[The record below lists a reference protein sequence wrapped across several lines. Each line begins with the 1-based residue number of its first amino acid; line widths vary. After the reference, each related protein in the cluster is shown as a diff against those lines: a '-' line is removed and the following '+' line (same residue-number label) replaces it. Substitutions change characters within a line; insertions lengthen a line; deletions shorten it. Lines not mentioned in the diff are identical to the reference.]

1 MHIALFTPAWPPG
14 AVANGIVTYV
24 AAMRAELLRQGHR
37 VSLFSPDVR
46 VEASDVH
53 AVAASPAERV
63 VDALVARVSRR
74 DRTVFDIGRTIA
86 ATLRRVHAR
95 DPIDVVEMEESFGWA
110 GAVAATTSLPVV
122 CKLHGPAFLT
132 LVAAELA
139 TEPGREKVRREGD
152 ALARLPVIVAPS
164 CYTLNETLAHYA
176 LHPALAEHVVN
187 PVEPPADI
195 VLWDPAHCE
204 RDTVLFVG
212 RFDSVKGGDLMVL
225 AFQRLLARRPG
236 ARLVFVGPDPG
247 VLRADGS
254 AVRLA
259 DFIAARADRALA
271 DAIET
276 TGPIAPARVAALR
289 PRAAV
294 TVVPSRRES
303 QGYTAL
309 EAMLQSC
316 PVVVTDTS
324 GLSEI
329 VEHGVTGMKARPEDP
344 EDLAAQ
350 IERLLDDRALAR
362 SLGAA
367 GRAFVLREHA
377 PAAVVTR
384 MLAVYR
390 RAIELRSAAALAVQ
404 PNSSQP

>member
-1 MHIALFTPAWPPG
+1 MHVALFTPAWPPG

-37 VSLFSPDVR
+37 VSLVSPDVR

-53 AVAASPAERV
+53 AVAAGPAERV

-74 DRTVFDIGRTIA
+74 DRTVFDLGKTIA
-86 ATLRRVHAR
+86 ATIRRVHAR

-110 GAVAATTSLPVV
+110 GVVAASTSPPVV

-139 TEPGREKVRREGD
+139 TAAGREKVRCEGE

-164 CYTLNETLAHYA
+164 RYTLKETLAHYA
-176 LHPALAEHVVN
+176 LRPAVAEHVVN
-187 PVEPPADI
+187 PVAPPDAAE
-195 VLWDPAHCE
+195 LWDPARCAS
-204 RDTVLFVG
+204 DSVLFVG
-212 RFDSVKGGDLMVL
+212 RFDAVKGGDLMVL

-247 VLRADGS
+247 VLCGDGS
-254 AVRLA
+254 AVRLHEFVA
-259 DFIAARADRALA
+259 SLGDRALA
-271 DAIET
+271 DAVTT
-276 TGPIAPARVAALR
+276 TGPVAPAQVAEFR

-294 TVVPSRRES
+294 TVVASRRES

-309 EAMLQSC
+309 EAMLQAC

-329 VEHGVTGMKARPEDP
+329 VEHGVTGLKARPEDP
-344 EDLAAQ
+344 EDLARQ
-350 IERLLDDRALAR
+350 IERVLDDRALGR

-377 PAAVVTR
+377 PAAVVAS

-390 RAIELRSAAALAVQ
+390 RAIEARRAAPLASLRNASL
-404 PNSSQP
+404 P

>member
-1 MHIALFTPAWPPG
+1 MHVALFTPAWPPG

-24 AAMRAELLRQGHR
+24 AAMRGELMRQGHR

-46 VEASDVH
+46 VRAPDLH
-53 AVAASPAERV
+53 PVAASPTERV
-63 VDALVARVSRR
+63 VDALVVRVSRR
-74 DRTVFDIGRTIA
+74 PRTVFDLGTTIA
-86 ATLRRVHAR
+86 ATIRRVHAR

-110 GAVAATTSLPVV
+110 GVVAAATSLPLV

-139 TEPGREKVRREGD
+139 SEGGREKVRREGD

-164 CYTLNETLAHYA
+164 RYTLDETLRHYA
-176 LHPALAEHVVN
+176 LRPTVAEHVVN
-187 PVEPPADI
+187 PVEPPAN
-195 VLWDPAHCE
+195 VELWDPARCE
-204 RDTVLFVG
+204 RDSVLFVG
-212 RFDSVKGGDLMVL
+212 RFDAVKGGDLMVL

-247 VLRADGS
+247 VLRGDGS
-254 AVRLA
+254 AVRLH
-259 DFIAARADRALA
+259 DFVASLGDRALA
-271 DAIET
+271 DAITT
-276 TGPIAPARVAALR
+276 TGALAPAQVAELR

-294 TVVPSRRES
+294 TVVASRRES

-309 EAMLQSC
+309 EAMLQAC

-329 VEHGVTGMKARPEDP
+329 VEHGVTGLKAMPEDP
-344 EDLAAQ
+344 EALALQ
-350 IERLLDDRALAR
+350 IERMLDDRELAR
-362 SLGAA
+362 ALGVA

-377 PAAVVTR
+377 PAAVVAR
-384 MLAVYR
+384 MLGVYR
-390 RAIELRSAAALAVQ
+390 RAIEAANASRLTSRRHAT
-404 PNSSQP
+404 P